1 MDRKQNLH
9 DFLKKCKKF
18 EKNITGSCVGGCG
31 YSRSFQNT
39 DWVPIV
45 TAASAAL
52 WFSKFPTKVSLRAEE
67 RVLWPSLA
75 KGVQFP

>member
-52 WFSKFPTKVSLRAEE
+52 
-67 RVLWPSLA
+67 
-75 KGVQFP
+75 